1 MPMTST
7 RIGRIR
13 LLVLL
18 MAIVLAGV
26 AWLKVPAAQ
35 GADTMVVNADF
46 TDTTGIYVGNEV
58 QYLGVPIGH
67 VTGITPHGT
76 VMTVRMAVDAKTP
89 LPRDAGAEILQS
101 ALLTDRFVQ
110 LGPAYRGGPRLG
122 SGAHIA
128 VEHTR
133 SPISIDDVGKAIDAL
148 VRALDQTGP
157 GGKDIGDLLHATAR
171 TFDGNGAQVRQLL
184 VSSRA
189 ALAAI
194 NDKAPDLVAIVSNLS
209 VLARTLGVRDAMIR
223 RFTANLETSSAV
235 VAQQSASLG
244 QTLRS
249 LSELTDSVAAFV
261 RQNKSKLTSNLRDAG
276 AVAESIHRQQDS
288 LSEIF
293 DLMPTGAENIARAFD
308 SKRGALR
315 VAMALRDMLV
325 FSDLVRSQ
333 FCGDYLGSAC
343 LFLLNPQGTGAL
355 DLVLDRLRDAFPG
368 SLG

>member
-1 MPMTST
+1 MPMST
-7 RIGRIR
+7 TRLRRTR

-18 MAIVLAGV
+18 MAIVLVAV
-26 AWLKVPAAQ
+26 AWAKVPGTQDWERMALS
-35 GADTMVVNADF
+35 ADF
-46 TDTTGIYVGNEV
+46 ADTTGIYVGNEV

-67 VTGITPHGT
+67 VTGITPAGP
-76 VMTVRMAVDAKTP
+76 VMTVHMSVDPRTP
-89 LPRDAGAEILQS
+89 LPKDAGAEILQS
-101 ALLTDRFVQ
+101 ALLTDRFVEI
-110 LGPAYRGGPRLG
+110 GPAYRGGPRLAA
-122 SGAHIA
+122 GAHIA
-128 VEHTR
+128 VERTR
-133 SPISIDDVGKAIDAL
+133 SPISIDDVGKSIDAL

-157 GGKDIGDLLHATAR
+157 GGKDIGDLLHVTAR

-184 VSSRA
+184 LSSRA

-223 RFTANLETSSAV
+223 RFTENLRSSSAV

-249 LSELTDSVAAFV
+249 LSELTGNVATFV
-261 RQNKSKLTSNLRDAG
+261 RENRTKLTSNLRDAG
-276 AVAESIHRQQDS
+276 AVAESIHRQQES

-308 SKRGALR
+308 PKRGALR
-315 VAMALRDMLV
+315 VQMALRDMLL
-325 FSDLVRSQ
+325 FSNLVRSQ
-333 FCGDYLGSAC
+333 FCGAYLGDAC

-355 DLVLDRLRDAFPG
+355 DQVLNRVRDTFPG
-368 SLG
+368 SF